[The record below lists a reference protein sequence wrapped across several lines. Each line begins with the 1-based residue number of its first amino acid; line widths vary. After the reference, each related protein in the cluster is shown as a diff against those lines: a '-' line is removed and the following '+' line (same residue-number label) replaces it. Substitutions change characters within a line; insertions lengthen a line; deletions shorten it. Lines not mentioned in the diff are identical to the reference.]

1 MSTELTSCW
10 KQSMPTKSLRAT
22 LLYLTWCIPG
32 GLEVAVGRN
41 CNNLPYNLPK
51 QGKNQNL
58 VQSVTFVSFLDE
70 QKSKYFPLG
79 NLVKV
84 NRCLK
89 KVAEGWFPRQRRCTR
104 GLLTTTG
111 GSLQLGTDKQQTKEY
126 RVHECN
132 LLVTEWRRRPSRCRA
147 NLDLSKTLLTWET
160 GEQDLAKQQ

>member
-1 MSTELTSCW
+1 MLKTVNANKIITCNPLVFNV
-10 KQSMPTKSLRAT
+10 M
-22 LLYLTWCIPG
+22 YTWRWPLNVIVITFPIIYQNK
-32 GLEVAVGRN
+32 A
-41 CNNLPYNLPK
+41 K
-51 QGKNQNL
+51 KQNL

-126 RVHECN
+126 RVHECS
-132 LLVTEWRRRPSRCRA
+132 LLGTWHVVKKAAVQMPS
-147 NLDLSKTLLTWET
+147 KP
-160 GEQDLAKQQ
+160 